1 MDGRFIVYDSNEQE
15 LFTDSNPGAV
25 KLPSGE
31 TVTLEAPSSGGWD
44 DWFSADLDESE
55 EEVKDGDGV
64 LAGIFVINLS
74 ASKRYLKIF
83 YAAAD
88 DVTVGTTEADRDLPI
103 PTLGDNKGAGFSVS
117 IPSPGMGFS
126 DGLTLAA
133 TTGKG
138 LTDDGAPGADEV
150 VAWAWYK

>member
-1 MDGRFIVYDSNEQE
+1 MDGRVIVYDSNEDE
-15 LFTDSNPGAV
+15 VFTDSNPAIV
-25 KLPSGE
+25 ALAAL
-31 TVTLEAPSSGGWD
+31 TSGGWD
-44 DWFSADLDESE
+44 DWFSGDLDESE

-64 LAGIFVINLS
+64 LAGIFVLNLS

-83 YAAAD
+83 YAAAA
-88 DVTVGTTEADRDLPI
+88 DVTVGTTEADRDIPI
-103 PTLGDNKGAGFSVS
+103 PTLGDTNGAGFVVS

-126 DGLTLAA
+126 DGLTLAV